1 MAAKF
6 TAIGRELYR
15 HRGQKPTPTRTTR
28 EQRMERPGYNGKVS
42 PFTTAVKIHVT
53 SNITQTSVLRINKG
67 IRMQQ
72 KQGNAVLIYRQKL
85 LKKHN
90 SPKRRK

>member
-1 MAAKF
+1 MAVKL
-6 TAIGRELYR
+6 TATGRELYR
-15 HRGQKPTPTRTTR
+15 HRVRKPTPTRTTR
-28 EQRMERPGYNGKVS
+28 EQRMEGPGYNGKAS
-42 PFTTAVKIHVT
+42 LFTTAVKIHVT
-53 SNITQTSVLRINKG
+53 SSITQTSALRINKG

-85 LKKHN
+85 LKKHK

>member
-1 MAAKF
+1 
-6 TAIGRELYR
+6 
-15 HRGQKPTPTRTTR
+15 
-28 EQRMERPGYNGKVS
+28 MERPGYNGKVS

-53 SNITQTSVLRINKG
+53 SSITQTSVLRINKG

-90 SPKRRK
+90 SPKTMAINIIGTFPDETVVFFISFW